1 MKLKNSIHLVSAFM
15 ASALALFSSLANA
28 EDAAID
34 LPRGIASAIDLF
46 ARGASIVR
54 EQEIDSMACNLVPKN
69 PSFVHA
75 DFNGDGYEDYAVL
88 LKIKETGRVVYWQG
102 KKLREA
108 KFALVLLLGNGK
120 DGFKPKIASQF
131 TSYIPTAT
139 TISILPS
146 GKLHGL
152 DSKKNIEM
160 KNPGVALSF
169 CEKSATAYYISHGQ
183 IRAISLVD

>member
-1 MKLKNSIHLVSAFM
+1 MKLRNSINLVHAFM
-15 ASALALFSSLANA
+15 TSALALFSSLANA
-28 EDAAID
+28 EDTAID
-34 LPRGIASAIDLF
+34 LPKGIASAIDLF
-46 ARGASIVR
+46 AHGSSIVR
-54 EQEIDSMACNLVPKN
+54 EQEIDSMACNPVPRN

-75 DFNGDGYEDYAVL
+75 DFNADGHEDYAAL
-88 LKIKETGRVVYWQG
+88 LKIKETGRVVDWQG

-108 KFALVLLLGNGK
+108 KFALVLLLGDGK
-120 DGFKPKIASQF
+120 DGFKPKIVSQF

-146 GKLHGL
+146 GKLRDR

-160 KNPGVALSF
+160 KTSGVALSF
-169 CEKSATAYYISHGQ
+169 CEKSTTAYYISHGQ